1 MSGWRFIALALAV
14 LAIGALLPR
23 IITNGYLFYV
33 GFVVLQYVVIATGW
47 NILGGYAGYVNFGSG
62 AFVGLGVYTAVF
74 AVEAFG
80 APLWLQ
86 IAAAAMVGG
95 LLGLAMGYLTLRI
108 QGVYFSIATL
118 ALTVVI
124 NTVIVNWRFVG
135 GAQGITVLA
144 PPPPAWFPDNVSY
157 LCFVMLI
164 LAVVSITVARA
175 IERSWIG
182 RGLTALRAD
191 EKAAECAGV
200 ATLRLKLL
208 AAAVS
213 GAVIAMAGAPYLYY
227 ASRVDPESAFML
239 DYALNALAMPL
250 IGGTRSWAGPLIG
263 ALLLGTIEQ
272 ATLVMMPALVNP
284 VIAVLART
292 GLIEEVTITAVPA
305 EVNLLIVGL
314 VLIGFVVA
322 APGGLLG
329 FADRLRAARGKQP

>member
-1 MSGWRFIALALAV
+1 MSGWRFIAGSLAALVA
-14 LAIGALLPR
+14 GALLPLVA
-23 IITNGYLFYV
+23 TNAYVFYV
-33 GFVVLQYVVIATGW
+33 GFVMLQYVVIATGW

-62 AFVGLGVYTAVF
+62 AFVGLGAYTAVF
-74 AVEAFG
+74 LVNAAG
-80 APLWLQ
+80 ASLWLQ
-86 IAAAAMVGG
+86 IAGAAAVGG

-118 ALTVVI
+118 ALTVVV
-124 NTVIVNWRFVG
+124 NTVIVNWSFVG
-135 GAQGITVLA
+135 GARGTTVLA

-164 LAVVSITVARA
+164 LAVIAVAVARA

-200 ATLRLKLL
+200 ATLKLKLL

-213 GAVIAMAGAPYLYY
+213 GAVIAVAGAPYPYY
-227 ASRVDPESAFML
+227 ASYVDPEAAFSIN
-239 DYALNALAMPL
+239 YALDALAMPL
-250 IGGTRSWAGPLIG
+250 IGGTRSWTGPLIG
-263 ALLLGTIEQ
+263 AILLSAIEQ
-272 ATLVMMPALVNP
+272 GATVMIPA
-284 VIAVLART
+284 T
-292 GLIEEVTITAVPA
+292 
-305 EVNLLIVGL
+305 VNLLIVGL

-329 FADRLRAARGKQP
+329 LADRVASGKRP

>member
-1 MSGWRFIALALAV
+1 MSGWRFIALALTMV
-14 LAIGALLPR
+14 AIGAALPLAV
-23 IITNGYLFYV
+23 TNAYLFYV

-74 AVEAFG
+74 LVQAFG
-80 APLWLQ
+80 AALWLQ
-86 IAAAAMVGG
+86 IAAAAAVGG

-118 ALTVVI
+118 ALTVVV
-124 NTVIVNWRFVG
+124 NTVVVNWTFVG
-135 GAQGITVLA
+135 GARGVTLLA
-144 PPPPAWFPDNVSY
+144 PPPPAWFPDNVSW
-157 LCFVMLI
+157 LCFVMLV
-164 LAVVSITVARA
+164 LAVISIAVARA

-200 ATLRLKLL
+200 ATLKLKLT

-227 ASRVDPESAFML
+227 ASRIDPESAFAI

-250 IGGTRSWAGPLIG
+250 IGGTRTWAGPLIG

-272 ATLVMMPALVNP
+272 AVLVM
-284 VIAVLART
+284 
-292 GLIEEVTITAVPA
+292 VPA
-305 EVNLLIVGL
+305 TVNQLIVGL

-322 APGGLLG
+322 APGGLIG
-329 FADRLRAARGKQP
+329 FADRLRAARGKRP